1 MRHPLYGHPAY
12 VTPVRILL
20 IGATGTIGQAV
31 AAALTPR
38 HDVLLASHSKSELT
52 VDIARPDSIR
62 ALYAKVGT
70 VNAIISAAGP
80 ARFKPL
86 PDLTDDDFA
95 FSLQNKLMG
104 QVNMVRYGFAA
115 VRDGGSITITSGS
128 LSREPMVGSAAV
140 SLVNA
145 GLEGF
150 GRAAALEAP
159 RGIRV
164 NVVAPPWVTETLKA
178 LGMPLEGGLPAT
190 TVAQAYVRVV
200 EGRDTG
206 RTVSP

>member
-1 MRHPLYGHPAY
+1 
-12 VTPVRILL
+12 
-20 IGATGTIGQAV
+20 
-31 AAALTPR
+31 
-38 HDVLLASHSKSELT
+38 VLLASHSKSELA

-62 ALYAKVGT
+62 TLYAKVGT
-70 VNAIISAAGP
+70 VDAIISAAGP